1 MADGRIACDARSPSF
16 MDPAALTVFFV
27 VSFGIQWLWRGHTQH
42 ALESWLWIL
51 GMLCMSVAAFTR
63 HRSGR
68 FGCPVFM
75 TIGGGYCLFILLFAL
90 GNAHGAAFVA
100 YVRLSGNAALI
111 SCIWAALGFTSAQ
124 LSRVL
129 PRQRH
134 LLRLPAPPYATP
146 PSAALPHAHGA
157 TERNDKRVASV
168 LTLEIAALPLLFRQK
183 PTATE
188 ALFPPPRRAKP
199 HICKF
204 TGDGHLNPPPP
215 SPPRRWR
222 LALGG
227 GGPPPEE
234 MAFGA
239 GGSETPSLAV
249 GVRSWG
255 VTSRKVDD
263 GTTW

>member
-1 MADGRIACDARSPSF
+1 MLPAR
-16 MDPAALTVFFV
+16 
-27 VSFGIQWLWRGHTQH
+27 
-42 ALESWLWIL
+42 
-51 GMLCMSVAAFTR
+51 
-63 HRSGR
+63 
-68 FGCPVFM
+68 CP
-75 TIGGGYCLFILLFAL
+75 
-90 GNAHGAAFVA
+90 
-100 YVRLSGNAALI
+100 
-111 SCIWAALGFTSAQ
+111 AQ

-129 PRQRH
+129 PRQRR

-204 TGDGHLNPPPP
+204 TGVGHLNSAPP

-263 GTTW
+263 GTTMVTVLMRGFQHCGT